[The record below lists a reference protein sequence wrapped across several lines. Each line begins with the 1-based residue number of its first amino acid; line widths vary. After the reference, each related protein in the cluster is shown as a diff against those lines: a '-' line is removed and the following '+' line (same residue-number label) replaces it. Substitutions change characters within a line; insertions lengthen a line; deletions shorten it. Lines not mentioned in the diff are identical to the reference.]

1 MQVSCSVIESLI
13 DLGEGNPSFWTHGC
27 PQPLCHDYFLIEH
40 ISRNWNTREGLM
52 DIYWVYLHCH
62 LIIEAFLCSGWYLAV
77 SHIDQK
83 YLYMCLSQGA
93 TQIPSPQISLL
104 PIFQWCS
111 SPWPFSQTIT
121 HCLGNSKT
129 IFSSYLWIKRRDKR
143 IYCSYSLQQMF
154 PFDFCLRKTLDWWNY
169 AEESMSSCFCFQYIV
184 LIHQAQVFML
194 S

>member
-1 MQVSCSVIESLI
+1 MQVSCSVIKSLI

-27 PQPLCHDYFLIEH
+27 PQSLCHDYFLIEH

-62 LIIEAFLCSGWYLAV
+62 LIIEAFLCSGWYLAII
-77 SHIDQK
+77 HIDQK

-111 SPWPFSQTIT
+111 SPSPLPGKQYKPFSLVISESREGTKEYTAHIR
-121 HCLGNSKT
+121 
-129 IFSSYLWIKRRDKR
+129 SSR
-143 IYCSYSLQQMF
+143 CF
-154 PFDFCLRKTLDWWNY
+154 P
-169 AEESMSSCFCFQYIV
+169 
-184 LIHQAQVFML
+184 LISV
-194 S
+194 